1 MSKTPV
7 STSGEVIVAV
17 ASHLSN
23 VPSIATDAF
32 TWNLIELSSFVIL
45 MTGTPAG
52 ACARLTDGSTAEA
65 KRHRTTNRMKFL
77 GWRQKHH
84 SSGEAVMMGHQIPLS
99 KVTGRYARS
108 RTMEAV
114 HSSAGKSRTW
124 R

>member
-17 ASHLSN
+17 ASHFSN

-65 KRHRTTNRMKFL
+65 KRHRATNRMKFL
-77 GWRQKHH
+77 GWRQNFTRLARLSCWGTKSHCQKLQ
-84 SSGEAVMMGHQIPLS
+84 AVAL
-99 KVTGRYARS
+99 GRER
-108 RTMEAV
+108 
-114 HSSAGKSRTW
+114 W
-124 R
+124 RPFT